1 MTVKQ
6 KCECEQICKHYGIES
21 QKLILMEE
29 CAELIQVV
37 SKLTRAEQSGKTF
50 DRTQAMFNLAEEC
63 ADVTIMIQQI
73 LSHYFENEA
82 EKRLDYFINQKLTR
96 QIGRIESDK
105 GISDN
110 AYLSKRWLE
119 TR

>member
-6 KCECEQICKHYGIES
+6 KCECEQICTHYGIES
-21 QKLILMEE
+21 QKGILAEE
-29 CAELIQVV
+29 CAELIQAV

-73 LSHYFENEA
+73 LSHYFGDEA
-82 EKRLDYFINQKLTR
+82 EKRLQYYIKEKLER
-96 QIGRIESDK
+96 QIKRIESE
-105 GISDN
+105 G
-110 AYLSKRWLE
+110 
-119 TR
+119 